1 MKCAYKKVQ
10 QKQQLDEVSESILT
24 IYKGISV
31 VVLRELFHFGFKRYS
46 KYCEEVVADADV
58 SFMHYQEDGE
68 DGRADGVISAYYA
81 MRRAVKDIGVDLDEI
96 ERSLRYETYARQYG
110 GKNTQERVA
119 DRVEYLRSSE
129 KAMGVLWMLSMLW
142 LHDVYGYGIARM
154 SRYYRQCREEFMN
167 GFVKPY
173 LHLDNDNASKYVS
186 DLVKKCEEYGV
197 SI

>member
-10 QKQQLDEVSESILT
+10 KNKQLDAVSESILT

-31 VVLRELFHFGFKRYS
+31 VALRELFNFGFKRFS
-46 KYCEEVVADADV
+46 RYCEEVVVDAEV

-68 DGRADGVISAYYA
+68 DGRSEGVLSAYYA
-81 MRRAVKDIGVDLDEI
+81 MRRTVKDIGVDLDEI

-129 KAMGVLWMLSMLW
+129 KAVGVLWMLSMLW
-142 LHDVYGYGIARM
+142 LHDECGFGITRL
-154 SRYYRQCREEFMN
+154 SRYYRKCREMLVE
-167 GFVKPY
+167 GFATPY
-173 LHLDNDNASKYVS
+173 LHLDNAGATKFVN
-186 DLVKKCEEYGV
+186 DLVKKCEDYGV
-197 SI
+197 MV